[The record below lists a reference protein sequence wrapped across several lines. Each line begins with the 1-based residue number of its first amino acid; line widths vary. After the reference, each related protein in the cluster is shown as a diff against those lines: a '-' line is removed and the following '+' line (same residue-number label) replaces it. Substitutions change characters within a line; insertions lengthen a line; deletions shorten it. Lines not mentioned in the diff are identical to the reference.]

1 MSNETTASHRS
12 FIELGCE
19 SVNIRLTNNIAVKRT
34 LPTVSGTRKG
44 RKEKRER
51 ERVRERTP
59 PIFSQR
65 QRSFARCFAPD
76 YTGIE
81 SCSESWSLSARF
93 VSQRAVENN
102 PRAVRR
108 RKKKP

>member
-12 FIELGCE
+12 FIELGRE

-51 ERVRERTP
+51 ERVREREGENSP
-59 PIFSQR
+59 YIFAASAKLCTMLCTGLHR
-65 QRSFARCFAPD
+65 HRKLFRELVVISAICFAA
-76 YTGIE
+76 
-81 SCSESWSLSARF
+81 SCG
-93 VSQRAVENN
+93 
-102 PRAVRR
+102 
-108 RKKKP
+108 K

>member
-12 FIELGCE
+12 FIELGRE

-51 ERVRERTP
+51 EKEREGGRELSLY
-59 PIFSQR
+59 F
-65 QRSFARCFAPD
+65 RSV
-76 YTGIE
+76 
-81 SCSESWSLSARF
+81 SEALHDALHRIT
-93 VSQRAVENN
+93 QA
-102 PRAVRR
+102 
-108 RKKKP
+108 